1 MTGGG
6 SLQLRLGRLFL
17 LTGVVTAAL
26 AVATVLSLVQLNRAT
41 DDRVDVYGPA
51 LLDVQT
57 LAGAFSDQET
67 GVRGFLA
74 GGRDTFLTP
83 YVDGR
88 ATERQTLRHVRRLL
102 ADRPDLLARVDAVE
116 AAGRTWR
123 REVAEPAIAEVRANG
138 VATQQPF
145 SDVEA
150 GAATF
155 DAIREAVTLLR
166 DPVQDARIRSNTAL
180 THSQRRLDA
189 ILVIALLGVVVLALA
204 TFWALRRWVIRPLD
218 QLGSE
223 VDRVEEGE
231 LTHRVVV
238 ADEAPPEIR
247 VLAGQVDRMRA
258 RVVANASLAE
268 QARAQAT
275 EARALVEAQ
284 AEDLRRSNTE
294 LEQFAYVASHDLQ
307 EPLRK
312 VASFCQLIERR
323 YKGQLDERGEQYI
336 EFAVDGAKRMQQLIQ
351 DLLMFSRVGR
361 HSSGFQETDLE
372 PVLAQALRQ
381 LDSAVEESGAV
392 VTHDPL
398 PTLEGDASLLVQLFQ
413 NLVGNALKF
422 HGDGPPRVHLSAG
435 PSSTP
440 GVWDFACS
448 DNGIGIE
455 PQYADK
461 IFVIFQRLHGRE
473 TYTGTGIG
481 LAMCKKIVEHHGGRL
496 WLDTT
501 PRDTPGAV
509 FRWTLPE
516 RQGEPDP
523 AYDEADAATDAAT
536 EGTPDETTDET
547 ERTAHDATVGG

>member
-1 MTGGG
+1 MTSGS
-6 SLQLRLGRLFL
+6 SLQLGLTRLFL
-17 LTGVVTAAL
+17 LTAIVTVL
-26 AVATVLSLVQLNRAT
+26 LTIATVVSLVQLGHAT
-41 DDRVDVYGPA
+41 RDRVDVYGPA
-51 LLDVQT
+51 LLDTET
-57 LAGAFSDQET
+57 LAGSFSDQET

-74 GGRDTFLTP
+74 GGRDSFLAP

-88 ATERQTLRHVRRLL
+88 ATERQTVRHLRGLL
-102 ADRPDLLARVDAVE
+102 ADRPDLLAKVDAVE

-123 REVAEPAIAEVRANG
+123 REVAEPAIARVRADG
-138 VATQQPF
+138 VSQQQPF

-150 GAATF
+150 GLATF
-155 DAIREAVTLLR
+155 DAIRTAVADLR
-166 DPVQDARIRSNTAL
+166 QPVQASRTEAQAAL
-180 THSQRRLDA
+180 TRSRHRLDV
-189 ILVIALLGVVVLALA
+189 ILLVALIGVAVLAVA
-204 TFWALRRWVIRPLD
+204 TFWAVRRWVIRPLGR
-218 QLGSE
+218 LGSE
-223 VDRVEEGE
+223 VDLVEAGD
-231 LTHRVVV
+231 LTHRVEV
-238 ADEAPPEIR
+238 AEDAPREIV

-268 QARAQAT
+268 MARTAAT
-275 EARALVEAQ
+275 EARAQVEAQ

-323 YKGQLDERGEQYI
+323 YKGQLDERGDQYI

-361 HSSGFQETDLE
+361 HSTGFQEADLE
-372 PVLAQALRQ
+372 EVLAQAVRQ
-381 LDSAVEESGAV
+381 LDSALEESDAV

-398 PTLEGDASLLVQLFQ
+398 PTVEGDPSLLVQLFQ

-422 HGDGPPRVHLSAG
+422 HGDDPPRVHLSAS
-435 PSSTP
+435 PSATA
-440 GVWDFACS
+440 GVWEFACT

-461 IFVIFQRLHGRE
+461 IFVIFQRLHGRD

-496 WLDTT
+496 WLDTA

-516 RQGEPDP
+516 RQAEPEP
-523 AYDEADAATDAAT
+523 AYDEP
-536 EGTPDETTDET
+536 EPETDET
-547 ERTAHDATVGG
+547 ERTSHDATVRG